1 MGRREFSEEFKREAV
16 GLVLEQG
23 YTVSRAAQALGI
35 GETALRRWIGHRRP
49 VALKAVEQ
57 TTPAL
62 PEQLKIRELEKRVAE
77 LERERDIL
85 KSPRPSL
92 SKSWIAIRSDSADR
106 EGVSGCR
113 GVSHCRGG
121 AQQLLRLEGSTMQ
134 GSGAQ

>member
-85 KSPRPSL
+85 KKSTAFFVKELDRD
-92 SKSWIAIRSDSADR
+92 SK
-106 EGVSGCR
+106 
-113 GVSHCRGG
+113 
-121 AQQLLRLEGSTMQ
+121 
-134 GSGAQ
+134 